1 MKTNQSKFD
10 RMKSFPFKD
19 SLLNVHRNKYT
30 NCIAVDSCA
39 KKLKS
44 RKAIFTLIELL
55 VVIGII
61 AILAALL
68 LPALSMAKKTAK
80 TITCISNLK
89 QLGLAVGMYTN
100 SNNNSYMNE
109 KNSAITWDDCLGNG
123 AYDGRDLTYSDM
135 LKNGLPKAD
144 YSAANALYRCPE
156 DIWSCTTTGTDKW
169 PRSYALNCV
178 NSNGG
183 SEGGVSTYNTWDVA
197 KTYEIKSPS
206 NFIVLVDLIK
216 GTGSRA
222 VGQYNHTQY
231 ITNCQLLMG
240 YLLTIGKDGLHGK
253 YLFNFLFADGHVK
266 THRYQDTSH
275 LPYDDNNLTSRWW
288 TRNDDDDD

>member
-1 MKTNQSKFD
+1 MKSNQSKFNGIEH
-10 RMKSFPFKD
+10 FAFKD

-30 NCIAVDSCA
+30 NCIAVDSCT
-39 KKLKS
+39 KKLKP

-61 AILAALL
+61 AILASLL

-80 TITCISNLK
+80 TITCITNLK
-89 QLGLAVGMYTN
+89 QLGLAVAMYTD
-100 SNNNSYMNE
+100 SNDNSYMNE
-109 KNSAITWDDCLGNG
+109 NNSAITWDDYLGNS
-123 AYDGRDLTYSDM
+123 YDGRDLTYSDM

-144 YSAANALYRCPE
+144 YSAANTLYHCPE
-156 DIWSCTTTGTDKW
+156 DIWSCTSSGTDKW
-169 PRSYALNCV
+169 PRSYVLNCV
-178 NSNGG
+178 NANGG

-197 KTYEIKSPS
+197 KTYEIESPS

-240 YLLTIGKDGLHGK
+240 YLLTIGKAGLHGK

-266 THRYQDTSH
+266 TDKYQDTSH
-275 LPYDDNNLTSRWW
+275 LPYDDNNSTSKWW